1 MVFDS
6 MVAALRTFPA
16 QIADPAPTPPPGVEA
31 KVNLV
36 LGMIKWSSLISV
48 VGVLLAM
55 GWLVW
60 SGDRGHGAGL
70 SPEMKGTMSRAVLTL
85 VIIGGATG
93 IVQFVSG

>member
-1 MVFDS
+1 MLFDS
-6 MVAALRTFPA
+6 MVAAIGVLPA
-16 QIADPAPTPPPGVEA
+16 QIADPVATPPPGIEA
-31 KVNLV
+31 KVSLV

-70 SPEMKGTMSRAVLTL
+70 SPEMKGTMSRAVLAL

-93 IVQFVSG
+93 IVQFVTG